1 VSGSERKKKIKKW
14 SYDAPTASIVR
25 GIVTMEAGNLLKPLS
40 IDSRFLSIWDDDSS
54 RVT

>member
-1 VSGSERKKKIKKW
+1 MRQQRQ
-14 SYDAPTASIVR
+14 IVE

-40 IDSRFLSIWDDDSS
+40 IDSRFLPIWDDDSS